1 MNDMT
6 QSETGWSTAKARE
19 VYNINRWGDGYL
31 DLSPSGTLLVRPDRS
46 RTDTIDIHALAE
58 DLQGQ
63 GLALPILVRFTDI
76 LRDRLSTL
84 ASAFDGA
91 IEARGYQGRYTSVYP
106 IKVNQQR
113 SVVSQILAHGGERV
127 GLEAGSKP
135 EMLAVMALSDAQ
147 RGGVVVCNG
156 YKDREYIRL
165 ALIGR
170 RIGLDTYIV
179 IEKLSEIGHVLD
191 EAQRIGVR
199 PKLGLRARLA
209 SIGAG
214 KWQNTGGE
222 KGKFGLSASQ
232 LLEAV
237 TRLRAAGMLDCL
249 ALLHTHM
256 GSQISNVRDIQ
267 RGSRELGRYYA
278 ELRRLGAP
286 IAVVDVGGGLGVDYE
301 GTASRSTCSMNYSV
315 QEYANNVVHSLWE
328 ACSEHEL
335 PHPNIFTES
344 GRAMTAHHAVLI
356 TDVIDHEPAPVTADP
371 PPPDDEDDPRILHD
385 LWEVYQGTSERSAVE
400 AYHDAAHWLA
410 EAQSMYTLGLLS
422 LEQRARAEELY
433 FATCHSVQPRLR
445 ASARAHRELLDELND
460 KLADKYFC
468 NFSLFQSLPD
478 VWAIDQIFPIL
489 PLHRL
494 NEAPTR
500 RGLLQD
506 LTCDSD
512 GCINAYVDGDGI
524 ESTLPLHDWDRD
536 QPYLLGMFLVGAY
549 QEILGDMHNLFGDTH
564 SVNVALDGRG
574 GYELSEP
581 LLGDTVA
588 NMLHYVHFEAEDM
601 LKALRAKIAAA
612 GLDAET
618 RRVYLSELE
627 AGLSGYTYLED

>member
-1 MNDMT
+1 
-6 QSETGWSTAKARE
+6 
-19 VYNINRWGDGYL
+19 
-31 DLSPSGTLLVRPDRS
+31 
-46 RTDTIDIHALAE
+46 
-58 DLQGQ
+58 
-63 GLALPILVRFTDI
+63 
-76 LRDRLSTL
+76 
-84 ASAFDGA
+84 
-91 IEARGYQGRYTSVYP
+91 
-106 IKVNQQR
+106 
-113 SVVSQILAHGGERV
+113 
-127 GLEAGSKP
+127 
-135 EMLAVMALSDAQ
+135 
-147 RGGVVVCNG
+147 
-156 YKDREYIRL
+156 
-165 ALIGR
+165 
-170 RIGLDTYIV
+170 
-179 IEKLSEIGHVLD
+179 
-191 EAQRIGVR
+191 
-199 PKLGLRARLA
+199 
-209 SIGAG
+209 
-214 KWQNTGGE
+214 
-222 KGKFGLSASQ
+222 
-232 LLEAV
+232 
-237 TRLRAAGMLDCL
+237 
-249 ALLHTHM
+249 
-256 GSQISNVRDIQ
+256 
-267 RGSRELGRYYA
+267 
-278 ELRRLGAP
+278 
-286 IAVVDVGGGLGVDYE
+286 
-301 GTASRSTCSMNYSV
+301 
-315 QEYANNVVHSLWE
+315 
-328 ACSEHEL
+328 
-335 PHPNIFTES
+335 
-344 GRAMTAHHAVLI
+344 
-356 TDVIDHEPAPVTADP
+356 
-371 PPPDDEDDPRILHD
+371 
-385 LWEVYQGTSERSAVE
+385 
-400 AYHDAAHWLA
+400 
-410 EAQSMYTLGLLS
+410 
-422 LEQRARAEELY
+422 
-433 FATCHSVQPRLR
+433 VQPRLR